1 LFSWGET
8 MIQTCV
14 YIDIDRIAINNFLK
28 KLRNK

>member
-1 LFSWGET
+1 